1 MNTLLIV
8 DGTSYLYRAFYG
20 LPPLNNRHNQP
31 TGAIY
36 GVVSMLKRLQKD
48 WSSNYSVCVFDA
60 KGKTFR
66 NDIYPNYKA
75 HRALMPDDLRLQVEP
90 LFDTVKALGWP
101 VLRIDGV
108 EADDVIGTLAV
119 QAERQGFKVVIATGD
134 KDIAQLVSPNV
145 TLVNTMR
152 NETLDEKGVLHKFG
166 VPPARII
173 DYLALVGD
181 TADNVPGVSK
191 VGPKTA
197 VKWLDHYGSLDA
209 LIDRSHE
216 IGGGVGTHLRAAIP
230 WLATARRLVT
240 IRCDIDLPCTLLDLS
255 WRTPD
260 LNALARLYETF
271 DFKAWLDELTNTP
284 SLNASAGMP
293 MREKHYHT
301 IFTPSDF
308 DRLVAEL
315 ERATLICLDT
325 ETTSLDSLDAQ
336 IVGLS
341 FSTQP
346 GHAVYLPLAHSD
358 ISTPPQLNRERC
370 LKALQP
376 ILEDANHSKLGQN
389 IKYDCH
395 VLANHGIVLRGIAHD
410 TLLESYV
417 LESHQRHGLDA
428 LAKRHLNWETITF
441 ESLVGKGAK
450 QIPFYAVPI
459 VSATEYAAEDAD
471 VTLQL
476 HLAMQPRIR
485 SDVNL
490 NRVYQTLEIPLVE
503 VLVAMERNGV
513 LIDVAMLGTQSLKLE
528 QRLSELEKQAYTL
541 AGHGFNLSSPQQLQ
555 KILFEEL
562 GITPLRKTPSGAPS
576 TDEDVLQVLAGKH
589 ALPKVLLEHRS
600 LAKLKSTYTDKLPR
614 MLNAQTGRIHTHY
627 NQAVTMTGR
636 LSSTD
641 PNLQNI
647 PVRSLEGRRIREA
660 FIAPAGRCIVSADY
674 SQIELRIMAHLSQD
688 AGLLNA
694 FAKGEDI
701 HRATAA
707 EIFGVSLDS
716 VTDAERR
723 AAKTINF
730 GLIYGMSAFGL
741 AQSLDIS
748 RAAAQQ
754 YMTRYFERYSGVQA
768 YMQNTRER
776 ARQNGYVETLL
787 GRRLWTPA
795 INDNNAMRRAGAERA
810 AINAPMQG
818 TAADIIKLAM
828 IAVQNWLWAEQRQS
842 LLIMQVHDELV
853 LEVPDQELDE
863 IKTMLQRLMQNVI
876 QLDVPLLVEVGVGK
890 SWEAAH

>member
-20 LPPLNNRHNQP
+20 LPSLNNRHNQP

-48 WSSNYSVCVFDA
+48 CPSDYSVCVFDA

-66 NDIYPNYKA
+66 NDIYPDYKA

-181 TADNVPGVSK
+181 TSDNVPGVSK

-216 IGGGVGTHLRAAIP
+216 IGGVVGTHLRAAIP

-240 IRCDIDLPCTLLDLS
+240 IRCDIDLPCTLLDLT

-260 LNALARLYETF
+260 LNALAQLYETF
-271 DFKAWLDELTNTP
+271 DFKVWLDELTNTP
-284 SLNASAGMP
+284 SLNASAGTP

-308 DRLVAEL
+308 AMLVAEL

-325 ETTSLDSLDAQ
+325 ETTSLDSFDAQ

-358 ISTPPQLNRERC
+358 ISTPPQLNREHC
-370 LKALQP
+370 LNALKP
-376 ILEDANHSKLGQN
+376 ILEDASHSKLGQN

-459 VSATEYAAEDAD
+459 ASATEYAAEDAD

-476 HLAMQPRIR
+476 HLAMQPRIGN
-485 SDVNL
+485 DVKL
-490 NRVYQTLEIPLVE
+490 NRVYQTLEMPLVE

-513 LIDVAMLGTQSLKLE
+513 LIDVTMLGAQSLKLE

-660 FIAPAGRCIVSADY
+660 FIAPAGRSIVSADY

-688 AGLLNA
+688 AGLLSA

-707 EIFGVSLDS
+707 EIFGVPLDS

-754 YMTRYFERYSGVQA
+754 YMTRYFERYSGVQG